1 MTGLPLYYLD
11 MLWHKPDK
19 SCVSREEFDLKL
31 GEILTKDEWILD
43 GNFQR
48 TFEERLKRC
57 DTVFLMDYPLEV
69 CIEGVES
76 RIGKPREDMPWIE
89 QEFDPEF
96 KEWIMNFGKDVLPR
110 MYEILKKYPDKKV
123 IVFRSRNDADEFLKG
138 LEYEYFKSCTSSDCA
153 HGELDGES

>member
-31 GEILTKDEWILD
+31 GEILTKDEWIID

-110 MYEILKKYPDKKV
+110 MYEILKRYPDKKV
-123 IVFRSRNDADEFLKG
+123 IIFRSRNDADEFLRN
-138 LEYEYFKSCTSSDCA
+138 LENK
-153 HGELDGES
+153 